1 MSSDSGAN
9 VGLSLNWRQRINE
22 CVDLVR
28 ELEILAHHR
37 SSAWG
42 KPMKHP
48 LAWLETLAQDLR
60 LAVRTLRKS
69 PSFLTVVILSLA
81 LGIGANST
89 IFSVLDVLL
98 LRSLPYNHPEQLV
111 TIYEMQLTHPESGQ
125 NPPIA
130 ESLDWKKQNH
140 VFQDIALTSFGEE
153 GILSGTGEAER
164 IIVQDSTPNLFG
176 LLGMKPI
183 LGRVSFPAEMQDH
196 DQTVVISE
204 RFWKAHFNRDPN
216 ILGKSF
222 RVSGLTSTVV
232 GVMPQTLASL
242 DGIKVDL
249 WQPVDPESKRYVERS
264 DHWLM
269 PVARL
274 KPGVSMANA
283 QAEMDTIARR
293 LELQYPVTNKG
304 IGKKVAPLNE
314 ELFGWARQALYPLL
328 GAVAFVLLIACANVA
343 NLMQSRTEVRRGECA
358 LRLSLGASRGR
369 LVRQSLT
376 ESALLGLLG
385 GAFGLLLASWG
396 IRLVLWLAG
405 PDVPNG
411 DKMTVDLRVVLFT
424 LSISLLTAV
433 VFGLAPALQASR
445 PDLNH
450 ALRDGA
456 RSSAPLSGGIMR
468 RLLAI
473 SEVALA
479 MVLLVGTGLMI
490 NTMIRLRGVNPGF
503 DASNLLIMA
512 FQLPEGDKYMERV
525 PGGDMEKA
533 KPAVN
538 SFYQRLLE
546 RVSAFP
552 GVESVGSGG
561 IPTHFSGQ
569 STFSIIGRPAPPAEQ
584 RPQAGYNQ
592 VTSGFFRTL
601 KIPLKKGR
609 YLDEHDT
616 NAAPWVIV
624 VNDAFVRKFFPD
636 EDPIGK
642 QVRLRFDPY
651 PTEEDRTRQIVGVVG
666 DVKQYGLGREAP
678 PFIYAAF
685 SQQPDVYPGGAIV
698 AHLWQDLAI
707 RVGPMTHASDLAKP
721 IKQIVAELDPDQ
733 PVTSLWTMQQ
743 VLDRS
748 MGNARLYMQL
758 LSIFAAVAI
767 FLAAMGIYGV
777 MSYFVSQHTHDIGVR
792 MALGAH
798 PADILKWVGKVGF
811 QLISIGIVAGVALA
825 LGLTRLIS
833 AILFGVKPSDPLTY
847 MAVALGLAAV
857 ACLACYIPARRAA
870 KVDPMVA
877 LRYE

>member
-1 MSSDSGAN
+1 
-9 VGLSLNWRQRINE
+9 
-22 CVDLVR
+22 
-28 ELEILAHHR
+28 
-37 SSAWG
+37 
-42 KPMKHP
+42 
-48 LAWLETLAQDLR
+48 
-60 LAVRTLRKS
+60 
-69 PSFLTVVILSLA
+69 
-81 LGIGANST
+81 
-89 IFSVLDVLL
+89 
-98 LRSLPYNHPEQLV
+98 
-111 TIYEMQLTHPESGQ
+111 
-125 NPPIA
+125 
-130 ESLDWKKQNH
+130 
-140 VFQDIALTSFGEE
+140 
-153 GILSGTGEAER
+153 LSGTGEAER
-164 IIVQDSTPNLFG
+164 IIVQDATPNLFD
-176 LLGMKPI
+176 LLGVKPI

-204 RFWKAHFNRDPN
+204 TFWKTHFNRDPN
-216 ILGKSF
+216 ILGKTF
-222 RVSGLTSTVV
+222 RVSGLMSTVV
-232 GVMPQTLASL
+232 GVMPQTLTSL

-249 WQPVDPESKRYVERS
+249 WQPINPESQRYAERS

-274 KPGVSMANA
+274 KPRATMAEA

-293 LELQYPVTNKG
+293 LELQYPATNKG
-304 IGKKVAPLNE
+304 IGKKVAPLHE

-328 GAVAFVLLIACANVA
+328 GAVVFVLLIACANVA
-343 NLMQSRTEVRRGECA
+343 NLIQSRTEVRRGECA
-358 LRLSLGASRGR
+358 VRLSLGASRGR
-369 LVRQSLT
+369 LIQQSLT
-376 ESALLGLLG
+376 ESALFGLLG
-385 GAFGLLLASWG
+385 GAFGLLLAFWG
-396 IRLVLWLAG
+396 IRLFLWLATSG
-405 PDVPNG
+405 EGTGVPNG

-424 LSISLLTAV
+424 FAISLLTAV
-433 VFGLAPALQASR
+433 MFGLAPALQASR
-445 PDLNH
+445 SDLNR

-456 RSSAPLSGGIMR
+456 RGTAPTSGGIMR
-468 RLLAI
+468 RSLAI
-473 SEVALA
+473 SEIALA

-503 DASNLLIMA
+503 DASHLLTMA

-546 RVSAFP
+546 RVSALP
-552 GVESVGSGG
+552 GVASVGSGG
-561 IPTHFSGQ
+561 IPTHFSFQ
-569 STFSIIGRPAPPAEQ
+569 STFSIMGRPAPPAEQ

-592 VTSGFFRTL
+592 VSSGFFRAL

-616 NAAPWVIV
+616 NTAPWAIV
-624 VNDAFVRKFFPD
+624 VNEAFVHKFFPD

-651 PTEEDRTRQIVGVVG
+651 PTEEDRTRQIMGVVG
-666 DVKQYGLGREAP
+666 DVKQFGLGREAP
-678 PFIYAAF
+678 PFIYASF
-685 SQQPDVYPGGAIV
+685 LQQPDVYPGGSIV

-733 PVTSLWTMQQ
+733 PVTGLRTMQQ

-748 MGNARLYMQL
+748 MGDARLYMQL
-758 LSIFAAVAI
+758 LSIFAGVAI
-767 FLAAMGIYGV
+767 FLAGIGIYGV

-798 PADILKWVGKVGF
+798 PADILKWVGKLGF
-811 QLISIGIVAGVALA
+811 QLISIGIIAGVALA
-825 LGLTRLIS
+825 LGVTRLIS

-847 MAVALGLAAV
+847 VAVALGLAAV
-857 ACLACYIPARRAA
+857 ACLACYIPARRAT
-870 KVDPMVA
+870 KIDPMVA

>member
-1 MSSDSGAN
+1 
-9 VGLSLNWRQRINE
+9 
-22 CVDLVR
+22 
-28 ELEILAHHR
+28 
-37 SSAWG
+37 
-42 KPMKHP
+42 MKHP
-48 LAWLETLAQDLR
+48 LAWLATLAQDLR

-111 TIYEMQLTHPESGQ
+111 TIYEIQLTHPESGQ

-130 ESLDWKKQNH
+130 ESLDWKEQNH
-140 VFQDIALTSFGEE
+140 VFQDIALTSFGED
-153 GILSGTGEAER
+153 GILSGSGEAER
-164 IIVQDSTPNLFG
+164 ISVQDSTPNLFG
-176 LLGMKPI
+176 LLGVKPI
-183 LGRVSFPAEMQDH
+183 LGRVFFPAEMQDH
-196 DQTVVISE
+196 DQTVVIGE
-204 RFWKAHFNRDPN
+204 RFWKTHFNRDPN

-232 GVMPQTLASL
+232 GVMPQTLTSL
-242 DGIKVDL
+242 DGTKVDL
-249 WQPVDPESKRYVERS
+249 WQPVDPESKRFAERS

-274 KPGVSMANA
+274 KPGVTMAKA

-293 LELQYPVTNKG
+293 LELQYPTTNKG
-304 IGKKVAPLNE
+304 IGKKVAPLKE

-358 LRLSLGASRGR
+358 VRLSLGASRGR
-369 LVRQSLT
+369 LVRQWLT

-385 GAFGLLLASWG
+385 GAVGLLLASWG

-445 PDLNH
+445 SDLNH

-456 RSSAPLSGGIMR
+456 RGSAPLSGGIMR
-468 RLLAI
+468 RLLAV

-546 RVSAFP
+546 RVSALP

-569 STFSIIGRPAPPAEQ
+569 STFSIMGRPAPPAEQ

-601 KIPLKKGR
+601 RIPLKKGR

-651 PTEEDRTRQIVGVVG
+651 PTEEDRVRQIVGVVG
-666 DVKQYGLGREAP
+666 DVKQYGLGRKAP
-678 PFIYAAF
+678 PFIYASF
-685 SQQPDVYPGGAIV
+685 MQQPDVYPGGAIV

-707 RVGPMTHASDLAKP
+707 RVGPMTHASDLAKA

-748 MGNARLYMQL
+748 MGDARLYMQL

-767 FLAAMGIYGV
+767 FLAIMGIYGV
-777 MSYFVSQHTHDIGVR
+777 MSYFVSQHTHDIGIR

-798 PADILKWVGKVGF
+798 PADILKWVGKLGF
-811 QLISIGIVAGVALA
+811 QLISIGIVAGVVLA

-833 AILFGVKPSDPLTY
+833 AILFGVKASDPLTY
-847 MAVALGLAAV
+847 LAVALGLAAV

-870 KVDPMVA
+870 KVDPMIA

>member
-1 MSSDSGAN
+1 
-9 VGLSLNWRQRINE
+9 
-22 CVDLVR
+22 
-28 ELEILAHHR
+28 
-37 SSAWG
+37 
-42 KPMKHP
+42 MKHP
-48 LAWLETLAQDLR
+48 FAWLATLAQDLR

-111 TIYEMQLTHPESGQ
+111 TIYEIQLTHPESGQ

-140 VFQDIALTSFGEE
+140 VFQDIALTSFGED

-164 IIVQDSTPNLFG
+164 VSVQDSTPNLFG
-176 LLGMKPI
+176 MLGVKPI
-183 LGRVSFPAEMQDH
+183 IGRVFFPAEMQDH

-204 RFWKAHFNRDPN
+204 RFWKTHFNRDPN

-232 GVMPQTLASL
+232 GVMPQTLTSL
-242 DGIKVDL
+242 DGTKVDL

-274 KPGVSMANA
+274 KPGVTMANA
-283 QAEMDTIARR
+283 QAEMDIIARR
-293 LELQYPVTNKG
+293 LELQYPATNKG
-304 IGKKVAPLNE
+304 IGKKVAPLKE
-314 ELFGWARQALYPLL
+314 ELFGSARQALYPLL

-358 LRLSLGASRGR
+358 VRLSLGASRGR
-369 LVRQSLT
+369 LVQQWLT

-385 GAFGLLLASWG
+385 GAVGLLLASWG

-433 VFGLAPALQASR
+433 VFGLVPALQASR
-445 PDLNH
+445 SDLNH

-456 RSSAPLSGGIMR
+456 RGSAPHSGGIMR

-490 NTMIRLRGVNPGF
+490 NTMIRLHGVNPGF
-503 DASNLLIMA
+503 DARNLLIMA
-512 FQLPEGDKYMERV
+512 FQLPEGDKYMQRV

-546 RVSAFP
+546 RVSALP
-552 GVESVGSGG
+552 GVEAVGSGG

-569 STFSIIGRPAPPAEQ
+569 TTFSIIGRPVPPAEQ

-592 VTSGFFRTL
+592 VTSGFFPTL
-601 KIPLKKGR
+601 RIPLRKGR

-666 DVKQYGLGREAP
+666 DVKQNGLGRKAP
-678 PFIYAAF
+678 AFIYAAF
-685 SQQPDVYPGGAIV
+685 LQQPDVYPGGSIV

-707 RVGPMTHASDLAKP
+707 RVGPMTHTSDLAKP
-721 IKQIVAELDPDQ
+721 IKQIVADLDPDQ

-748 MGNARLYMQL
+748 MGDARLYMQL

-777 MSYFVSQHTHDIGVR
+777 ISYFVSQHTHDIGVR

-798 PADILKWVGKVGF
+798 PADILKWVGKLGF

-825 LGLTRLIS
+825 LALTRLIS

-847 MAVALGLAAV
+847 LVVALGLAAV